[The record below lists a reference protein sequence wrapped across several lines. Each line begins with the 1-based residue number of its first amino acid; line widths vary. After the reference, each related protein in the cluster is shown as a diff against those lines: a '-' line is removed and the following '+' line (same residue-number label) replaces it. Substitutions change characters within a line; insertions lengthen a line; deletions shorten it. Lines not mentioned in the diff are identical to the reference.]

1 MKMIKYKWCIFI
13 WFGICCNKKL
23 LDNLYIFIIYVYMLK
38 KYFCVLFDNFV
49 SLKKIIEYR

>member
-1 MKMIKYKWCIFI
+1 MIKHKWCTFI
-13 WFGICCNKKL
+13 RFGICRNKKS
-23 LDNLYIFIIYVYMLK
+23 LDNLYIFITHVHTLK